1 MRISDWSSDVFSSDL
16 FVEGNVLALQ
26 NLGGHVGRE
35 ALAEAVG
42 LIARADTV
50 YVAGVR
56 RSFPVAA
63 YLAYSLHQVDKKTVF
78 VDSVGGMARQQD
90 HAIHAEDLL
99 IAVSYHPYAEDTLQ
113 RPAER
118 RVGNEGVRTCRSR
131 WSPDH

>member
-63 YLAYSLHQVDKKTVF
+63 YLAYSLHPVDKKTVF
-78 VDSVGGMARQQD
+78 VVSVGGMSTQPV
-90 HAIHAEDLL
+90 HAIHAAVLL
-99 IAVSYHPYAEDTLQ
+99 LAVTNHPYGETNLQ
-113 RPAER
+113 L
-118 RVGNEGVRTCRSR
+118 V
-131 WSPDH
+131 SPSAPRG